1 AHLARVA
8 QPADGGVVIE
18 GVGIGSY
25 PDLVEFLSTR
35 LSDDETRGEW
45 AGTAVGLGTVN
56 AFLRRLHAST
66 KDLSR
71 LVRGDLPGDR
81 PHVVNTSESAQVT
94 ARAPHN

>member
-1 AHLARVA
+1 MDRIVPDGGGPASACRVA

-18 GVGIGSY
+18 GLRIGSY
-25 PDLVEFLSTR
+25 PDLVELISTR
-35 LSDDETRGEW
+35 LSNDETRGEW

-71 LVRGDLPGDR
+71 LVRGDLRGDR
-81 PHVVNTSESAQVT
+81 PHVVNTA
-94 ARAPHN
+94 